1 MKISLKK
8 VVNGSILIAF
18 IGMII
23 CFPFQHYFIGGLL
36 FAACSAATIGG
47 LADSFAVRA
56 LFGQPLHI
64 RWPQWMG
71 TNIIAR
77 NRERL
82 IKELVDMVELELLSP
97 DMIVKQLKNY
107 KAAQAVISY
116 ITSEQG
122 ELALKELAA
131 RLLSDLLKVSS
142 PAVISLSLK
151 RLVNQGLHSTR
162 PTAIVGVFITWLIRE
177 QYDAKLARE
186 LAKQLKQFI
195 QQESVKQFVYEFIA
209 TALRSYENN
218 KKGRQF
224 VNGIAGLNAEE
235 LTNKIMSIAAD
246 TLTAIEEG
254 DHPLLDKL
262 RETLQQLVQSW
273 DKDEKQEVIWNER
286 FRKLAATM
294 LGGALTPI
302 TIEKAIQ
309 VVVHQLDIANDS
321 QQKAL
326 LKQWLE
332 QQIDKFIARISV
344 QSDMHEQINQSI
356 VSSLT
361 TFIERNHSY
370 IGKLVRSKLEE
381 FDEQQLIELVE
392 EKAGKDLQY
401 IRLNG
406 TLVGSL
412 IGVLLYLVQTLIGGL
427 LA

>member
-8 VVNGSILIAF
+8 VVNGSIISAF

-23 CFPFQHYFIGGLL
+23 SFPFQHYFIGGLL

-56 LFGQPLHI
+56 LFGQPLNI

-77 NRERL
+77 NRQRL

-97 DMIVKQLKNY
+97 NMIISQLKNY
-107 KAAQAVISY
+107 KAAQAVVSY
-116 ITSEQG
+116 TTSREG

-131 RLLSDLLKVSS
+131 RLLTDLLKVSS
-142 PAVISLSLK
+142 PAVISLSLT
-151 RLVNQGLHSTR
+151 RLVNQGLNASQ
-162 PTAIVGVFITWLIRE
+162 PTNAVGVFITWLIRE
-177 QYDAKLARE
+177 QYDTKLARA

-195 QQESVKQFVYEFIA
+195 EQDSVKQFVFEFIA

-235 LTNKIMSIAAD
+235 LTSKIMSIAVD
-246 TLTAIEEG
+246 TLTAIENGE
-254 DHPLLDKL
+254 HALLAKL

-273 DKDEKQEVIWNER
+273 DDEKQADIWDER
-286 FRKLAATM
+286 FRKLATVM
-294 LGGALTPI
+294 LGGVLGTNMV
-302 TIEKAIQ
+302 EKAIQ
-309 VVVHQLDIANDS
+309 QLVKQLDAANDD
-321 QQKAL
+321 QKPTV

-332 QQIDKFIARISV
+332 QQIDKLIARISV
-344 QSDMHEQINQSI
+344 QSDLHDQINHYI
-356 VSSLT
+356 ISSLT
-361 TFIERNHSY
+361 VLIERNHSY
-370 IGKLVRSKLEE
+370 IGKLVRSKLEQ

-392 EKAGKDLQY
+392 DKAGKDLQY

>member
-8 VVNGSILIAF
+8 VVNGSILFAF
-18 IGMII
+18 VGMLI
-23 CFPFQHYFIGGLL
+23 CFPFQHYFLGGLL

-56 LFGQPLHI
+56 LFGQPLNI

-77 NRERL
+77 NRQRL

-97 DMIVKQLKNY
+97 DMIIQQLKNY
-107 KAAQAVISY
+107 KAADAVVSY
-116 ITSEQG
+116 IKSEQG
-122 ELALKELAA
+122 ELALKELSA

-151 RLVNQGLHSTR
+151 RLVNQGLHMSQ
-162 PTAIVGVFITWLIRE
+162 PTVVAGVLLTWLVRE
-177 QYDAKLARE
+177 RYEIKLARE

-195 QQESVKQFVYEFIA
+195 EQEGLKQFVHEFIA

-246 TLTAIEEG
+246 TLTAIEQGE
-254 DHPLLDKL
+254 HALLDKL

-273 DKDEKQEVIWNER
+273 EEDEQQAEVWNER
-286 FRKLAATM
+286 LRKLAAVI
-294 LGGALTPI
+294 LGGALNTN

-309 VVVHQLDIANDS
+309 LVVNQLDAAEDLE
-321 QQKAL
+321 QQAQ

-332 QQIDKFIARISV
+332 QQIDKFIARISA
-344 QSDMHEQINQSI
+344 QSEIHEQINHYVI
-356 VSSLT
+356 ASLT

-370 IGKLVRSKLEE
+370 IGKLVRSKLEA

-412 IGVLLYLVQTLIGGL
+412 IGVVLYLVQALIGGL